1 MGKKPQRSRGSQG
14 SRIRQQSGDIEVQRA
29 RTPVAAD
36 NELLG
41 VVVQI
46 LGDDR
51 MRVRCADG
59 KERQGRIR
67 GKIKK
72 RMWTRLGD
80 LVIVFLW
87 DFQKDTHCDIVYRY
101 RENERTWLEKK
112 GYMNEFLQP

>member
-1 MGKKPQRSRGSQG
+1 MGKKPERSSDSQG
-14 SRIRQQSGDIEVQRA
+14 SRVRQSTGDIEVQRA

-36 NELLG
+36 NEVLG
-41 VVVQI
+41 IVVQI

-59 KERQGRIR
+59 VERQGRIR

-80 LVIVFLW
+80 LVIVSKW
-87 DFQKDTHCDIVYRY
+87 DFQDSHCDIVYRY
-101 RENERTWLEKK
+101 RENERAWLERK
-112 GYMNEFLQP
+112 GYINEFLQP

>member
-1 MGKKPQRSRGSQG
+1 MAKKQRSRKSFNP
-14 SRIRQQSGDIEVQRA
+14 RVRQASGNIEVQRA
-29 RTPVAAD
+29 RTPQSLD

-41 VVVQI
+41 IVVQI

-59 KERQGRIR
+59 VERQGRIR

-80 LVIVFLW
+80 LVLISKW
-87 DFQKDTHCDIVYRY
+87 DFQDSHCDIVYRY
-101 RENERTWLEKK
+101 RQPERAWLERK
-112 GYMNEFLQP
+112 GYINDFLQP